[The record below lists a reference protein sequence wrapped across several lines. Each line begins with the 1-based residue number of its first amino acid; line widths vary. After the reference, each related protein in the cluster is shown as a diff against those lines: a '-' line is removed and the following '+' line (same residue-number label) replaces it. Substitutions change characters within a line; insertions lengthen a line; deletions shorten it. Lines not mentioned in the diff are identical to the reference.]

1 MQKEFGSLYQDED
14 GNLIRPPFINLDP
27 RERYQLLQLKR
38 SIELSESLQKRI
50 KYMIN
55 PNETNGKRIPGTNK
69 VEMSTQ
75 THDLN
80 YLSTKLNFKKRS
92 PSLSFDRT
100 EVSRPIKTKKKR
112 ICYEGVLYDVNEE
125 NQFIQ
130 HLL

>member
-1 MQKEFGSLYQDED
+1 
-14 GNLIRPPFINLDP
+14 
-27 RERYQLLQLKR
+27 
-38 SIELSESLQKRI
+38 
-50 KYMIN
+50 MIN

-100 EVSRPIKTKKKR
+100 EVSRPIKNQKKR

-125 NQFIQ
+125 NQFLQ

>member
-1 MQKEFGSLYQDED
+1 
-14 GNLIRPPFINLDP
+14 
-27 RERYQLLQLKR
+27 
-38 SIELSESLQKRI
+38 
-50 KYMIN
+50 MIN

-100 EVSRPIKTKKKR
+100 EVSRPIKNQKKGFAMKEFCMMLTKKTSLFN
-112 ICYEGVLYDVNEE
+112 IFFEWCFG
-125 NQFIQ
+125 
-130 HLL
+130 